1 MPGTTDV
8 AKQIISS
15 GDMAYISTA
24 LIISILIVGGLL
36 AALIASHRKRS
47 QLQDRTMNT
56 MAELQRKSNEREE
69 VLGQK
74 VANVQTALDFTM
86 KSQERFQDTL
96 EKRLQ
101 AGAEK
106 MAQQEHRMREIV
118 MTHLPAQEFR
128 AYCEKHEQEH
138 QRIASLLDDLKTGQ
152 VQVVASVEALGSRME
167 DNMRNVSGLLAKL
180 VDSRQGL
187 RDGTDRRG

>member
-1 MPGTTDV
+1 MPGATDV

-47 QLQDRTMNT
+47 QLQDRTMTT

-128 AYCEKHEQEH
+128 AYCDNHEQEH
-138 QRIASLLDDLKTGQ
+138 ARITSALDDLRTGQ
-152 VQVVASVEALGSRME
+152 VQVVASVEALGKRVDDGMHH
-167 DNMRNVSGLLAKL
+167 VSGLLAKL
-180 VDSRQGL
+180 VDLKNQE
-187 RDGTDRRG
+187 

>member
-1 MPGTTDV
+1 MPGATDI
-8 AKQIISS
+8 AKQVISS
-15 GDMAYISTA
+15 GDITYISTA
-24 LIISILIVGGLL
+24 LIISVVIIGGLL

-47 QLQDRTMNT
+47 QMQESTMRT

-86 KSQERFQDTL
+86 KAQERFQDTL

-106 MAQQEHRMREIV
+106 MSQHEHQMHEIV
-118 MTHLPAQEFR
+118 TTTVSANQFTS
-128 AYCEKHEQEH
+128 YCNKHEKEH
-138 QRIASLLDDLKTGQ
+138 EKISSVLDDLKHGQ
-152 VQVVASVEALGSRME
+152 VQVVTSVEALGKRLDDGMKS
-167 DNMRNVSGLLAKL
+167 VSGMLSRL
-180 VDSRQGL
+180 VEIGKRE
-187 RDGTDRRG
+187 